1 MSEPIFTLLRETPES
16 SNIKSIAYSP
26 ADKLLRVKFK
36 FGKLGHYDYYGVTE
50 EQAKGAFVNSEDP
63 AVPSAGQW
71 FAQFKKLGHEF
82 KKTEYGIECPLDAI
96 HKPDTSS
103 QTEKTG

>member
-36 FGKLGHYDYYGVTE
+36 HGPLGHCDYYGVTE
-50 EQAKGAFVNSEDP
+50 DQVKGAFINSEDP
-63 AVPSAGQW
+63 AVPSVGQW
-71 FAQFKKLGHEF
+71 FAQFKKLGHTFFHLVYE
-82 KKTEYGIECPLDAI
+82 IQNPLDAI
-96 HKPDTSS
+96 HKPDASS